1 MDTVTHNLS
10 EKNPVQSVPQPRP
23 AAEGVAGGGLQPQL
37 EYPRAGTAVLTVC
50 GDVDVVTAPR
60 LADMLQDRLDDA
72 LNRLVL
78 NLSGLG
84 FLGVA
89 GVCVIF
95 ESDVRARDNGTDL
108 VIVTG
113 GNRQVT
119 RALTVTTERRL
130 TIQHDT
136 AAALDH
142 R

>member
-1 MDTVTHNLS
+1 
-10 EKNPVQSVPQPRP
+10 
-23 AAEGVAGGGLQPQL
+23 AGGGRYPQL
-37 EYPRAGTAVLTVC
+37 AHPRAGTSVLTVC
-50 GDVDVVTAPR
+50 GDCVVVTALR

-72 LNRLVL
+72 FIRLVL
-78 NLSGLG
+78 TLSGLG

-89 GVCVIF
+89 GVCVTF
-95 ESDVRARDNGTDL
+95 EFDVRARDNGTDL